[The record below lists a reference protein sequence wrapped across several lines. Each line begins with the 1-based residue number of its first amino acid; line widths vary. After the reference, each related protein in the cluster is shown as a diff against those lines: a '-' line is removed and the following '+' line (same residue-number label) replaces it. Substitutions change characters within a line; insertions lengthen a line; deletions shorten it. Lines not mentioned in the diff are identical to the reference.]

1 MNKELILVDINIT
14 EETAG
19 ILFALNRLNHVEV
32 KGISLCF
39 GETSLESSYRSISG
53 LNELLGWEV
62 PVALGADRPWRRDYQ
77 LPPGCL
83 CGQVSFRSRSMA
95 CRLIPAKSVR
105 YPGWMLQTFYTKN

>member
-77 LPPGCL
+77 LPG
-83 CGQVSFRSRSMA
+83 
-95 CRLIPAKSVR
+95 K
-105 YPGWMLQTFYTKN
+105 